1 MRTFEDKLQE
11 LPIKILK
18 GKIEQQNRE
27 IEIAKRD
34 LEMIKYVLAIKTGRK
49 SNDVAVKLLTEI
61 KGETLWI

>member
-49 SNDVAVKLLTEI
+49 SNGQV
-61 KGETLWI
+61 